1 MISRQRVKLPYSYS
15 ADRGGIA
22 VPGGEE
28 GMSMKFMGRG
38 AMVIAAIA
46 AAAAWTVPARAAD
59 IIELRTAAQ
68 QSTAPKFVPAD
79 GGAAGLCV
87 DIHRAIEKADPGLR
101 ITGDQQWRPLPRLE
115 AELRGGTLDIG
126 CGLMR
131 NREREADLAY
141 AEPALFAVSYHLV
154 ARADDPVEVQTWDDV
169 RNLGD
174 KGAILAIHGF
184 GQVAR
189 LKELGGLT
197 IDAGAGDASINLR
210 KLLAGR
216 GRFYYHRSPGIAAE
230 IRKAGLEGKVRVL
243 PAMMDSQRFYMV
255 AGRHVPGST
264 LARLNRVL
272 AHLDA
277 SGELKRLFGK
287 WYDEAP
293 LEAPPPRVA
302 LVRR

>member
-1 MISRQRVKLPYSYS
+1 
-15 ADRGGIA
+15 
-22 VPGGEE
+22 
-28 GMSMKFMGRG
+28 MKFTGRG

-46 AAAAWTVPARAAD
+46 ATAAAAWAVPAQAAD
-59 IIELRTAAQ
+59 VIELRTAAQ

-115 AELRGGTLDIG
+115 AELRSGTLDIG

-141 AEPALFAVSYHLV
+141 ADPALFAVSYHLV
-154 ARADDPVEVQTWDDV
+154 ARGDDPVDVQSWDDV

-197 IDAGAGDASINLR
+197 IDAGAADAATNLR

-255 AGRHVPGST
+255 ASRHVAGST
-264 LARLNRVL
+264 LARLNRAL
-272 AHLDA
+272 AQLDA

-287 WYDEAP
+287 WYDEVP
-293 LEAPPPRVA
+293 VEAPQPQPRLA
-302 LVRR
+302 LARR